1 MKLSRFY
8 ELVED
13 EFGQGFSQVVL
24 NDTRLIEFQDKTPQ
38 QLISEGGDTRE
49 IWLAI
54 CRAQQV
60 PEARW
65 HGKPQTKQHAEK

>member
-13 EFGQGFSQVVL
+13 EFGPGFSQVVL

-38 QLISEGGDTRE
+38 QLISEGSDTRE

-54 CRAQQV
+54 CHAQQV
-60 PEARW
+60 PKARW
-65 HGKPQTKQHAEK
+65 QGKPQTKQHAEK

>member
-60 PEARW
+60 PKAHW

>member
-38 QLISEGGDTRE
+38 QLIADGADTRE

-60 PEARW
+60 PTARW

>member
-8 ELVED
+8 ELLAE
-13 EFGQGFSQVVL
+13 EFGPGFSQVIL
-24 NDTRLIEFQDKTPQ
+24 NDTRLIDFQDKTPSE
-38 QLISEGGDTRE
+38 LIAEGAETRE

-60 PEARW
+60 PKSRW
-65 HGKPQTKQHAEK
+65 HGVIQTKQHAEK